1 VRRVKE
7 KSVMPIYEYICQ
19 GCGHQFEKIVKLDE
33 SPNCPECDSG
43 ELEKQFTVAAVSTSR
58 TRDKS
63 FNKARA
69 QAGNMKKE
77 KDHAQMEYERKVHE
91 EHL

>member
-1 VRRVKE
+1 
-7 KSVMPIYEYICQ
+7 MPIYEYICQ
-19 GCGHQFEKIVKLDE
+19 GCGYQFEKIVKLDE

-43 ELEKQFTVAAVSTSR
+43 ELEKQFTVATVSTSR

-69 QAGNMKKE
+69 QAGNTKKE